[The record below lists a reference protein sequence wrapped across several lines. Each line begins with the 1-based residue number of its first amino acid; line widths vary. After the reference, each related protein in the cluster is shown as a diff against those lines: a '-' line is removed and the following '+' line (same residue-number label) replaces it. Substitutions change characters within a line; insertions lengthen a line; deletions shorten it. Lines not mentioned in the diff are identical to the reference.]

1 MFLTLLVIGMAACA
15 FATRYLPVVLFRDRE
30 LPGPVK
36 TALNYVPAA
45 VLAALV
51 FPEVVAP
58 VYEGGGDGWAVPTL
72 IGGVV
77 TLIAG
82 RLVKNF
88 LAVAAI
94 GVVTFFVARQLLGA

>member
-1 MFLTLLVIGMAACA
+1 MFLTLLIIGMAACA
-15 FATRYLPVVLFRDRE
+15 FATRYLPIVLFQDRE
-30 LPGPVK
+30 LPDAVK
-36 TALNYVPAA
+36 TALNYVPGA

-51 FPEVVAP
+51 FPEVVTP
-58 VYEGGGDGWAVPTL
+58 MYEGGGEWAVPTL
-72 IGGVV
+72 VGGIV

-94 GVVTFFVARQLLGA
+94 GVVTFFVLRQLLGA